1 MSLKDLRDQLR
12 RLCGADSED
21 TGPWRPAATGD
32 ELTVKMPDGKK
43 QKTKVPSVDD
53 DAIQGVDTARD

>member
-1 MSLKDLRDQLR
+1 MDNAAGRHGPVSSEAAPHSR
-12 RLCGADSED
+12 R
-21 TGPWRPAATGD
+21 D